1 MTSAIPKRIIQTAK
15 EPPQSKPLRAM
26 VSNLRLLNPDFEYL
40 FFDDAKVEKL
50 IDSDFPQ
57 YRPVFDSFPYRI
69 QRYDFFR
76 YLAVFHYGGF
86 YFDLDVLSVS
96 GLAPLL
102 DYGCVFTFEGLT
114 YSSFL
119 RSQYNMDWE
128 IGNYAFG
135 AAPGHP
141 FIGAIIENCVRAQR
155 DPAWVAPMMRGLP
168 RLSRAEFYVLYTTG
182 PGLVTRTLIENPE
195 LARSV
200 KILFPDDVCNF
211 DNWNQFGE
219 YGVHLMDASWR
230 PKTGRIRRRVA
241 LYFEGRML
249 KRLTRESRAFGGLRQ
264 HKYDPVQEVQAGTP
278 SVPLDGSKKPL
289 VSILIPAY
297 NIEMWIGDSIRSAL
311 AQSWENKEIIVVD
324 DGSSD
329 RTFEIAQRFATQGVQ
344 VIKQKNRGAAAARNK
359 ALELSR
365 GEYIQWFD
373 GDDLLAPDKIAKQ
386 MELVEKGISKR
397 TLLSGAW
404 GMFMHRPNHARFT
417 PTELWSDQSPVEWLV
432 RKMGQ
437 NLYMQTANWLVSR
450 ELTNAAG
457 PWDERLNTDDDG
469 EYFCRV
475 LLASD
480 GVRFVEDS
488 KMFYR
493 SFGYTG
499 LGYLGSS
506 SEKINSHWLSMKL
519 HIRYLR
525 GLEQS
530 KRIDATCLQYLRAWL
545 IHFYPERPTII
556 QEADQLATELG
567 EKLGVPGLSWKY
579 MWAQKVFGWHIAKS
593 IQRILRR
600 AHWTLERR
608 LDRLRWKLEDQ

>member
-1 MTSAIPKRIIQTAK
+1 
-15 EPPQSKPLRAM
+15 
-26 VSNLRLLNPDFEYL
+26 
-40 FFDDAKVEKL
+40 
-50 IDSDFPQ
+50 
-57 YRPVFDSFPYRI
+57 
-69 QRYDFFR
+69 
-76 YLAVFHYGGF
+76 
-86 YFDLDVLSVS
+86 
-96 GLAPLL
+96 
-102 DYGCVFTFEGLT
+102 
-114 YSSFL
+114 
-119 RSQYNMDWE
+119 
-128 IGNYAFG
+128 
-135 AAPGHP
+135 
-141 FIGAIIENCVRAQR
+141 
-155 DPAWVAPMMRGLP
+155 
-168 RLSRAEFYVLYTTG
+168 
-182 PGLVTRTLIENPE
+182 
-195 LARSV
+195 
-200 KILFPDDVCNF
+200 
-211 DNWNQFGE
+211 
-219 YGVHLMDASWR
+219 
-230 PKTGRIRRRVA
+230 
-241 LYFEGRML
+241 
-249 KRLTRESRAFGGLRQ
+249 
-264 HKYDPVQEVQAGTP
+264 
-278 SVPLDGSKKPL
+278 
-289 VSILIPAY
+289 
-297 NIEMWIGDSIRSAL
+297 
-311 AQSWENKEIIVVD
+311 
-324 DGSSD
+324 
-329 RTFEIAQRFATQGVQ
+329 
-344 VIKQKNRGAAAARNK
+344 
-359 ALELSR
+359 
-365 GEYIQWFD
+365 
-373 GDDLLAPDKIAKQ
+373 
-386 MELVEKGISKR
+386 
-397 TLLSGAW
+397 
-404 GMFMHRPNHARFT
+404 
-417 PTELWSDQSPVEWLV
+417 
-432 RKMGQ
+432 MGQ